1 MIVVDTC
8 VIVDVVDADPVW
20 SEWSRHQLNAWLA
33 RGPLVINP
41 VIFAELSTRAAT
53 VDETETLVIRARLD
67 FRELPR
73 PALFLA
79 AKAWAL
85 YRRRGGK
92 RAGVLSDFFIGAHA
106 AVLGVPVLTRD
117 EARYSSYFHGLQLIT
132 PKPEV
137 QRASGSS
144 ALGCRS
150 AADGSRA
157 AR

>member
-20 SEWSRHQLNAWLA
+20 SDWSRRHLNEWLA

-53 VDETETLVIRARLD
+53 VDETETLVVRARLD

-85 YRRRGGK
+85 YRRRGGR

-117 EARYSSYFHGLQLIT
+117 EARYTSYFDGLRLVS
-132 PKPEV
+132 PK
-137 QRASGSS
+137 
-144 ALGCRS
+144 
-150 AADGSRA
+150 ADTDRL
-157 AR
+157 

>member
-20 SEWSRHQLNAWLA
+20 SDWSRHQLNVWLA

-53 VDETETLVIRARLD
+53 VDETGTLVVRARLD

-117 EARYSSYFHGLQLIT
+117 EARYTSYFNGLRLVS
-132 PKPEV
+132 PE
-137 QRASGSS
+137 
-144 ALGCRS
+144 
-150 AADGSRA
+150 ADAGR
-157 AR
+157 R